1 MKTCTRNRLTGYC
14 WGWGGGGWGGCVL
27 KIGFRN
33 RQFGYSFEG
42 KDENV
47 CLESSDWLLLV
58 RKGGHNV
65 LQESSDWLPF
75 WSNDKRC
82 CQNRL
87 IGYCVG
93 Q

>member
-1 MKTCTRNRLTGYC
+1 MGVVD
-14 WGWGGGGWGGCVL
+14 CVL
-27 KIGFRN
+27 KVGFRN

-47 CLESSDWLLLV
+47 CLESSDRLLLV

-65 LQESSDWLPF
+65 LQESYDWLPF

-82 CQNRL
+82 CRNRL
-87 IGYCVG
+87 IGYSVR

>member
-1 MKTCTRNRLTGYC
+1 M
-14 WGWGGGGWGGCVL
+14 L

-65 LQESSDWLPF
+65 LQESSD
-75 WSNDKRC
+75 
-82 CQNRL
+82 
-87 IGYCVG
+87 
-93 Q
+93 